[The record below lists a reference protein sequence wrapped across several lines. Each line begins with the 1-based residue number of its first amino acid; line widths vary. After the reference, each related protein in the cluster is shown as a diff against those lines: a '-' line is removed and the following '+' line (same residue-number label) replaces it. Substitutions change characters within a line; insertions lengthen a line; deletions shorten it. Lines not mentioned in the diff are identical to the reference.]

1 MILICSLILL
11 FSFIYLLFSTIVI
24 DIDTTMA
31 YYSIR
36 FGKLLQLL
44 LLTAPP
50 INTVEL
56 KIAFWRKRLKIR
68 TNYFEKISTNY
79 QSTNQSNR
87 KTFTTQPNFTLN
99 KVIGI
104 VKSFK
109 LTRCNIILD
118 TGNMPLNGFL
128 FPWFYLLSIKLNKV
142 IGINFNGR
150 NSCIL
155 QVKNSIAQM
164 LWAYIKA

>member
-11 FSFIYLLFSTIVI
+11 LSFIYLLFSTIVI
-24 DIDTTMA
+24 DIDTNMA

-68 TNYFEKISTNY
+68 TNYFEKISTKY
-79 QSTNQSNR
+79 QSTNQSKR

-128 FPWFYLLSIKLNKV
+128 FPWFV
-142 IGINFNGR
+142 ILF
-150 NSCIL
+150 
-155 QVKNSIAQM
+155 
-164 LWAYIKA
+164 